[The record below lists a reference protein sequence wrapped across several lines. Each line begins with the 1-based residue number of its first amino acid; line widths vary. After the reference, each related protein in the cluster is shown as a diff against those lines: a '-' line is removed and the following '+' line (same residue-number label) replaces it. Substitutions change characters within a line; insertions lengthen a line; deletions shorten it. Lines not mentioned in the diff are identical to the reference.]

1 MENTAAFL
9 LEFLA
14 VWSVSEIKISSEQFV
29 GTFSSK
35 HHFHVLRGHPR
46 QEKVWDGGSDELG
59 FIGLQMVY
67 DLFDVLE
74 GLICLKGV
82 LVVDCAQVFGH

>member
-1 MENTAAFL
+1 M
-9 LEFLA
+9 
-14 VWSVSEIKISSEQFV
+14 
-29 GTFSSK
+29 
-35 HHFHVLRGHPR
+35 LRGHPR